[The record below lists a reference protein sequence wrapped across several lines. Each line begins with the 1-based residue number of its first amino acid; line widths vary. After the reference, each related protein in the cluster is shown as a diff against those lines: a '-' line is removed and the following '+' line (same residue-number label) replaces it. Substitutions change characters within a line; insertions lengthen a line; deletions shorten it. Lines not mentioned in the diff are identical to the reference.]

1 MSELLSV
8 KDLTYQVD
16 KKLILNGI
24 SLTVER
30 GCFVGLIGPNGCGK
44 STLLKNIYR
53 VYKPTG
59 GSVYL
64 NGSEIRSLSG
74 KEVAKQMAVVS
85 QENGITFDF
94 TVMQMVEM
102 GRYAHR
108 SMLSN
113 HTANDKKICEEAL
126 RQVGMWDFRERSFLS
141 LSGGEKQR
149 VLIASAFARKTEL
162 IVLDEPTN
170 HLDIGY
176 QFSIMDSMKN
186 QKESTIF
193 ASVHDMNIAAQYC
206 DKIIALKKGQVV
218 AVGTPREVLTEDR
231 IEELFRVKTKIE
243 ELPDKKFYIRFVGAA
258 EQC

>member
-113 HTANDKKICEEAL
+113 HTADDKKICEEAL

-186 QKESTIF
+186 QKQSTIF

-218 AVGTPREVLTEDR
+218 AVGTPREVLTEER

-258 EQC
+258 QQC

>member
-8 KDLTYQVD
+8 KDLTYQID

-64 NGSEIRSLSG
+64 NGNEIRNLSG

-102 GRYAHR
+102 GRYAYR
-108 SMLSN
+108 SLLSN
-113 HTANDKKICEEAL
+113 HTANDKKVCEEAL

-186 QKESTIF
+186 QKQSTIF

-258 EQC
+258 QNC